1 MRGSSLVP
9 LITADA
15 LRATIRAGE
24 LLREVRSP
32 SRSLGGRLLTG
43 SSLTRGLL
51 RQSSAELFYVELL
64 RLRGLGDLLAPV
76 STTLEIRERSQ
87 RLDMLFE
94 LLPARPS
101 FVQCAKKYVEICSL
115 NADSKVPLA
124 DLLSV
129 PTHNFSDQLRSVLS
143 TLQLEAAAWRSVE
156 HSGLANRLI
165 GDHGFANTY
174 GQARKCARAVIK
186 AQASSGKTI
195 PKLGDLKALKRW
207 NEAIEVQLSALAGAG
222 TLRPELERVNHQFA
236 GFGQRLSD
244 WLALARL
251 RRVPGVGEVLHGDFE
266 AVLQN
271 GAADLLVSLQQ
282 IYGPGKANFRALIV
296 SELA

>member
-1 MRGSSLVP
+1 VPQLTASL
-9 LITADA
+9 
-15 LRATIRAGE
+15 RGE
-24 LLREVRSP
+24 LI
-32 SRSLGGRLLTG
+32 
-43 SSLTRGLL
+43 
-51 RQSSAELFYVELL
+51 AADELL
-64 RLRGLGDLLAPV
+64 LQSVD
-76 STTLEIRERSQ
+76 Q
-87 RLDMLFE
+87 
-94 LLPARPS
+94 
-101 FVQCAKKYVEICSL
+101 
-115 NADSKVPLA
+115 KVA